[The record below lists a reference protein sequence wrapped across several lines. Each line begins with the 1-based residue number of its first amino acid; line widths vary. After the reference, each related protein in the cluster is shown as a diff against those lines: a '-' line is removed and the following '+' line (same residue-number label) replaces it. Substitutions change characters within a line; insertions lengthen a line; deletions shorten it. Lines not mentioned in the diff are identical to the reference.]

1 MRQYII
7 LVSDKFEEKF
17 ESFLGNLNLIN
28 SKPVVRILKSEDIVA
43 EPKELKNEP

>member
-7 LVSDKFEEKF
+7 LVSDGFEEKF

-28 SKPVVRILKSEDIVA
+28 SKPVVRILLNEEIVA
-43 EPKELKNEP
+43 EPKEKI